1 MAGQPP
7 SQEPSMEDILA
18 SIRRIVAEDGPLG
31 EAAASKPPAESEEEE
46 VLELTELVEE
56 PAAPPVAVLGEGEGE
71 APAELLSA
79 RTEAQA
85 SAALGELVRTVRP
98 ESPAPPGR
106 SPLEALVLE
115 ALKPALKTWLD
126 QNLAP
131 LVERVVRDEVRRL
144 TRRVEDS

>member
-31 EAAASKPPAESEEEE
+31 DKPPAKSEDEE

-56 PAAPPVAVLGEGEGE
+56 PAAPPVAVLDEGEGD

-79 RTEAQA
+79 RTQAQA
-85 SAALGELVRTVRP
+85 GAALGDLVRTVRR
-98 ESPAPPGR
+98 EDPAPLGR